1 MRVLLAVDGS
11 EGAAEAVSLAR
22 MMAWPEGSRLRVV
35 SVVELEAWMTSLP
48 RPTGAA
54 SPVLESEIAAYFEDE
69 QRRIVEL
76 FSPERDV
83 ETVILHGRPATMIIE
98 EARDFA
104 AEVVMV
110 GSRGHG
116 AIATLILGSV
126 SAEVVDHAPSP
137 VLVAR
142 RPNLSHVVMATDGS
156 PSARAA
162 EDVVAGWSVF
172 EGLPVDVVSVADA
185 VRPWASGIAPG
196 FQRHAREAYAQELDE
211 VSQVAESVAG
221 DAANRLRESGR
232 LAEALVRRGDPAA
245 EIVALAEERRADLV
259 VLGSRGR
266 SALAEIVLGSVA
278 RNVLAGSKASV
289 LVVRGAAA
297 NEQEEAVR

>member
-1 MRVLLAVDGS
+1 MRVLIAVDGS
-11 EGAAEAVSLAR
+11 AGATQAVSLAR
-22 MMAWPEGSRLRVV
+22 SMAWPDQTRLRVV

-48 RPTGAA
+48 RSTGTAR
-54 SPVLESEIAAYFEDE
+54 PVLESEIAAYFEDE

-83 ETVILHGRPATMIIE
+83 ETVILHGRPATMIVE

-104 AEVVMV
+104 ADVVMV

-116 AIATLILGSV
+116 TISTLILGSV

-142 RPNLSHVVMATDGS
+142 RPTLSHAVMATDGS

-162 EDVVAGWSVF
+162 EDVVAGWPVF

-185 VRPWASGIAPG
+185 VRPWTSGIAPG
-196 FQRHAREAYAQELDE
+196 FQRQARDAYAQELDE
-211 VSQVAESVAG
+211 VSQVAERVALE
-221 DAANRLRESGR
+221 AAMRLRGAGR
-232 LAEALVRRGDPAA
+232 LAEATVRRGDPAA
-245 EIVALAEERRADLV
+245 EILALAGRRGADLV

-266 SALAEIVLGSVA
+266 SAIAEIVLGSVA
-278 RNVLAGSKASV
+278 RNALAGSNASV
-289 LVVRGAAA
+289 LVVREKVPG
-297 NEQEEAVR
+297 

>member
-1 MRVLLAVDGS
+1 V
-11 EGAAEAVSLAR
+11 
-22 MMAWPEGSRLRVV
+22 RVV

-48 RPTGAA
+48 RPTGTAR
-54 SPVLESEIAAYFEDE
+54 PVLESEIATYFEDE

-83 ETVILHGRPATMIIE
+83 ETVILHGRPATMIVE

-104 AEVVMV
+104 ADVVMV

-137 VLVAR
+137 VLVAK
-142 RPNLSHVVMATDGS
+142 RPNLSRVVIATDDS

-162 EDVVAGWSVF
+162 EDVVAGWPVF
-172 EGLPVDVVSVADA
+172 GGLPIDVVSVADA
-185 VRPWASGIAPG
+185 VHPWTSGIAPG
-196 FQRHAREAYAQELDE
+196 FQRQARDAYAQEL
-211 VSQVAESVAG
+211 AEASHLAERFARE
-221 DAANRLRESGR
+221 AALRLRGAGR
-232 LAEALVRRGDPAA
+232 LAEATVRRGDPPA
-245 EIVALAEERRADLV
+245 EIIELAEQRGADLV

-266 SALAEIVLGSVA
+266 SAIAEIVLGSVV
-278 RNVLAGSKASV
+278 RNVLAGSDASV
-289 LVVRGAAA
+289 LVVRDKGAG
-297 NEQEEAVR
+297 R

>member
-1 MRVLLAVDGS
+1 MRVLLAFDGS
-11 EGAAEAVSLAR
+11 AGAAEAVSLAR
-22 MMAWPEGSRLRVV
+22 TMAWPDGSRLRVV
-35 SVVELEAWMTSLP
+35 SVVELEAWMSSLP
-48 RPTGAA
+48 RPTGTAR
-54 SPVLESEIAAYFEDE
+54 PVLETEIAAYFEEE

-76 FSPERDV
+76 FSPARDV
-83 ETVILHGRPATMIIE
+83 ETVVLRGRPATAIVE
-98 EARDFA
+98 EARNFA
-104 AEVVMV
+104 ADLVIV

-116 AIATLILGSV
+116 VIATLILGSV

-142 RPNLSHVVMATDGS
+142 RPALSHVVMATDDS

-162 EDVVAGWSVF
+162 EDVVAGWPVF
-172 EGLPVDVVSVADA
+172 EGMPIDVVSVANA
-185 VRPWASGIAPG
+185 VRPWTSGVAPG
-196 FQRHAREAYAQELDE
+196 FQRQAREAYSQELDE

-221 DAANRLRESGR
+221 DAAKRLRATGR
-232 LAEALVRRGDPAA
+232 LAEAMVRRGDPAA
-245 EIVALAEERRADLV
+245 EIVKLAEERRADLV

-266 SALAEIVLGSVA
+266 SALAEILLGSVA

-297 NEQEEAVR
+297 NEDRGAVR

>member
-1 MRVLLAVDGS
+1 MRVLLAFDGS
-11 EGAAEAVSLAR
+11 AGAAEAVSLAR
-22 MMAWPEGSRLRVV
+22 VMASPDGSRLRVV
-35 SVVELEAWMTSLP
+35 SVVELESWMTSLP
-48 RPTGAA
+48 RPTGTAR
-54 SPVLESEIAAYFEDE
+54 PVLESEIAAYFDGE
-69 QRRIVEL
+69 QRRIVDL

-83 ETVILHGRPATMIIE
+83 ETVILHGRPATMIVE

-104 AEVVMV
+104 ADVVMV

-116 AIATLILGSV
+116 TIGTLILGSV
-126 SAEVVDHAPSP
+126 SAEVVDHAASP

-142 RPNLSHVVMATDGS
+142 RPDLSHVVMATDDS
-156 PSARAA
+156 RSARAA
-162 EDVVAGWSVF
+162 EDVVAGWPVF
-172 EGLPVDVVSVADA
+172 EGLPIDVVSVADA
-185 VRPWASGIAPG
+185 VRPWTSGIAPG
-196 FQRHAREAYAQELDE
+196 FQRQAREAYAQELDGAAE
-211 VSQVAESVAG
+211 VADRIAG
-221 DAANRLRESGR
+221 DAASRLREAGR
-232 LAEALVRRGDPAA
+232 LAEAFVRRGDPAA

-297 NEQEEAVR
+297 EQEEAVR